1 MGEPFVILENISKKF
16 NGKYVLKDISLTINE
31 GDRIGILG
39 KSGSGKSVLLS
50 ILKGI
55 PEYKPTSGRVV
66 YRISYCKSCGYVD
79 KPSSVNTPCPLC
91 NSKLERI
98 EVDFW
103 KDDRI
108 SKRIKNRIAMM
119 FQRTF
124 GLYGNLTVYENIVEA
139 LSKSIQ
145 KNEVDI
151 NKKAI
156 EIIDKFGLSHRII
169 HIARDLSGGEK
180 QRVVLARLLATKPI
194 LLLADEPTGTLDPF
208 STKLINNI
216 LNEEAKKNNI
226 TMLVTSHLPQV
237 IEVLCEKAILLNE
250 GKIEAIGDPKEII
263 NIFIREEAEEHEE
276 IKRIEETILKVENV
290 KKYYF
295 SIDRGVVKALDDV
308 SFEVKKGQI
317 FGIIGI
323 SGAGKTTLSRIIA
336 GITNPTSGKVLIR
349 IGDEWIDMSEPGIM
363 GRGRATRYIG
373 ILHQEYSLYPYRTIL
388 ENLTDAIGLELP
400 DEFARFKVISTLKA
414 VGFKEDYIITILDKY
429 PDELSEGEKHR
440 IALSQVLI
448 KEPLIVILDEP
459 SGTIDL
465 LTQRE
470 IIKSIKNARKELG
483 QTFIVVSHDMDFV
496 IRLCDEVIL
505 LREGKIVAKGPTLEV
520 IKHLLPEERANMK

>member
-1 MGEPFVILENISKKF
+1 MREPFVILENISKKF

-31 GDRIGILG
+31 GDKIGILG

-55 PEYKPTSGRVV
+55 PEYKPTSGRVI

-79 KPSSVNTPCPLC
+79 KPSNVNTPCPLC
-91 NSKLERI
+91 SSKLELI

-108 SKRIKNRIAMM
+108 SKRIKNRVAMM

-124 GLYGNLTVYENIVEA
+124 GLYGNLTVYENIIEA

-151 NKKAI
+151 NKEAI
-156 EIIDKFGLSHRII
+156 EIINKFGLSHRII

-194 LLLADEPTGTLDPF
+194 LLLADEPTGTLDPIN
-208 STKLINNI
+208 TKLISNV
-216 LNEEAKKNNI
+216 LSEETRKNNLTI
-226 TMLVTSHLPQV
+226 LVTSHIPQV
-237 IEVLCEKAILLNE
+237 IEILCEKAILLNE
-250 GKIEAIGDPKEII
+250 GKIEAIGNPKEII
-263 NIFIREEAEEHEE
+263 NIFIREEAEEYEEVKKIEE
-276 IKRIEETILKVENV
+276 IILKVENV
-290 KKYYF
+290 RKYFF
-295 SIDRGVVKALDDV
+295 SIDRGIVKALDGI
-308 SFEVKKGQI
+308 SFEVKKGEI
-317 FGIIGI
+317 FGIIGV

-336 GITNPTSGKVLIR
+336 GITNPTSGKVLIK
-349 IGDEWIDMSEPGIM
+349 IGDEWVDMSEPGPT

-414 VGFKEDYIITILDKY
+414 VGFKEDYAIAILDKY
-429 PDELSEGEKHR
+429 PDELSEGERHR

-465 LTQRE
+465 LTQRD
-470 IIKSIKNARKELG
+470 IIKSIKNARRELQ
-483 QTFIVVSHDMDFV
+483 QTFIIVSHDLDFV
-496 IRLCDEVIL
+496 TKLCDEVIL
-505 LREGKIVAKGPTLEV
+505 LREGKLITRGPTLDV
-520 IKHLLPEERANMK
+520 IKYLLPEELANMK